1 MHVSANTGTPMPDGL
16 VISLDVTMGENS
28 YATRTFIDE
37 QAYIKNAANQAQ
49 QEQFKKAQER
59 SAPKL

>member
-1 MHVSANTGTPMPDGL
+1 VNLS
-16 VISLDVTMGENS
+16 ENV
-28 YATRTFIDE
+28 YAKRTYIDE